1 MQNLSKIL
9 YLTFLKKLK
18 RDIVDKLD
26 FRSQDFSQTGK
37 AMYELACEL
46 FPIPR
51 SITGQ
56 GFRASLEIL
65 NKTLGGG
72 ILKFH
77 SIKSGTKVFDW
88 IVPDEWNVKEAYII
102 TPKGKKICDLKKH
115 NLHLLNYSEAI
126 DQEIELE
133 ELQDHLYS
141 IEEMPDAIPYVTSY
155 YKRRWGF
162 CLTHNERKK
171 LKKGKYKVYIDAKH
185 DENGFL
191 DYADFILP
199 STQNSKDEIL
209 ISTYLCHPSMANNE
223 LSGPVVAIFLA
234 KWLLSLKER
243 RYNYRFVIIPET
255 IGSIV
260 YLSKHLEHLKKH
272 VKAGFVLSCLGDD
285 HTYSLIHTP
294 KENTLSDKVALHT
307 LKNRENF
314 KAFSFLDRGS
324 DERQYNAPLV
334 NLGIVGVCRTRYGD
348 YDGYHN
354 SKDDLNFISEKG
366 LMGGLQSMQEM
377 ILNLEINAVYENTIV
392 CEPNLGKRG
401 LYHTLS
407 TANDIP
413 LACNFLAYCDGEND
427 IINIANI
434 LNIQAYEFKELLE
447 KIKFYGLVK

>member
-1 MQNLSKIL
+1 M
-9 YLTFLKKLK
+9 
-18 RDIVDKLD
+18 DKLD

-56 GFRASLEIL
+56 GFRDSLEIL

-102 TPKGKKICDLKKH
+102 TPKGEKICDFKKH

-126 DQEIELE
+126 DKEIELE

-185 DENGFL
+185 DENGVL

-223 LSGPVVAIFLA
+223 LSSPVVAIFLA
-234 KWLLSLKER
+234 KWLLSLKKR

-260 YLSKHLEHLKKH
+260 YLSKHLEYLKKH

-285 HTYSLIHTP
+285 HAYSLIHTP

-307 LKNRENF
+307 LKNKENF

-334 NLGIVGVCRTRYGD
+334 NLGIVGVCRTKYGD

-366 LMGGLQSMQEM
+366 LMGGLQSIQEM
-377 ILNLEINAVYENTIV
+377 ILNLEINAVYKNTIV

-407 TANDIP
+407 TVNDTP

-427 IINIANI
+427 IIDIANI
-434 LNIQAYEFKELLE
+434 LNMQAYEFKELLE

>member
-1 MQNLSKIL
+1 M
-9 YLTFLKKLK
+9 
-18 RDIVDKLD
+18 DKLD

-56 GFRASLEIL
+56 GFRDSLEIL
-65 NKTLGGG
+65 NKTLGEG

-102 TPKGKKICDLKKH
+102 TPEGEKICDFKKH

-260 YLSKHLEHLKKH
+260 YLNKHLEHLKKH

-307 LKNRENF
+307 LKNKENF

-334 NLGIVGVCRTRYGD
+334 NLGIVGVCRTKYGK
-348 YDGYHN
+348 YKQYHT
-354 SKDDLNFISEKG
+354 SKDNLNLICAQG
-366 LMGGLQSMQEM
+366 LMNSLKFMQEM
-377 ILNLEINAVYENTIV
+377 ILNLEINAIYKSAIF
-392 CEPNLGKRG
+392 CEPNLGKRE
-401 LYHTLS
+401 LYNTLG
-407 TANDIP
+407 TRTKRPIVAELI
-413 LACNFLAYCDGEND
+413 AYCDGQND
-427 IINIANI
+427 IIDIANI

-447 KIKFYGLVK
+447 KILEYKLVRKI

>member
-1 MQNLSKIL
+1 M
-9 YLTFLKKLK
+9 
-18 RDIVDKLD
+18 DKLD

-88 IVPDEWNVKEAYII
+88 IVPDEWNAKEAYII
-102 TPKGKKICDLKKH
+102 TPEGEKICDFKKH

-126 DQEIELE
+126 DKEIELE

-185 DENGFL
+185 DENGVL

-285 HTYSLIHTP
+285 HAYSLIHTS

-307 LKNRENF
+307 LKNKENF

-334 NLGIVGVCRTRYGD
+334 NLGIVGVCRTRYLE
-348 YDGYHN
+348 YEQYHT

-366 LMGGLQSMQEM
+366 LIGGLQSIQEM

-427 IINIANI
+427 IIDIANI
-434 LNIQAYEFKELLE
+434 LNMQAYEFKELLE

>member
-1 MQNLSKIL
+1 M
-9 YLTFLKKLK
+9 
-18 RDIVDKLD
+18 DKLD

-72 ILKFH
+72 MLKFH

-102 TPKGKKICDLKKH
+102 TPEGEKICDFKKH

-126 DQEIELE
+126 DKEIELE
-133 ELQDHLYS
+133 ELQNHLYS

-171 LKKGKYKVYIDAKH
+171 LKKGKYKVYINAKH
-185 DENGFL
+185 DENGVL

-307 LKNRENF
+307 LKNKENF

-427 IINIANI
+427 IIDIANI
-434 LNIQAYEFKELLE
+434 LNMQAYEFKELLE

>member
-1 MQNLSKIL
+1 ML
-9 YLTFLKKLK
+9 YLAFLKKLK

-46 FPIPR
+46 FPIAR

-56 GFRASLEIL
+56 GFRDSLEIL

-72 ILKFH
+72 IIKFH

-102 TPKGKKICDLKKH
+102 TPEGEKICDFKKH

-126 DQEIELE
+126 DKEIELE

-185 DENGFL
+185 DENGVL

-243 RYNYRFVIIPET
+243 RYNYRFAIIPET

-285 HTYSLIHTP
+285 HAYSLIHTP

-307 LKNRENF
+307 LKNKENF

-413 LACNFLAYCDGEND
+413 LACNFLAYCDGKND

-434 LNIQAYEFKELLE
+434 LNMQAYEFKELLE
-447 KIKFYGLVK
+447 KILEYKLLSITH

>member
-1 MQNLSKIL
+1 M
-9 YLTFLKKLK
+9 KKLK

-37 AMYELACEL
+37 VMYELACEL
-46 FPIPR
+46 FPIAR

-56 GFRASLEIL
+56 GFRDSLEIL

-72 ILKFH
+72 IIKFH

-102 TPKGKKICDLKKH
+102 TPEGEKICDFKKH

-141 IEEMPDAIPYVTSY
+141 IEEIPDAIPYVTSY

-162 CLTHNERKK
+162 CLAHNERKK

-185 DENGFL
+185 DENGVL

-234 KWLLSLKER
+234 RWLLSLKAR
-243 RYNYRFVIIPET
+243 KYNYRFVIIPET

-285 HTYSLIHTP
+285 HAYSLIHTP

-307 LKNRENF
+307 LKNKENF

-334 NLGIVGVCRTRYGD
+334 NLGIVGVSRTKYGE
-348 YDGYHN
+348 YKQYHT

-366 LMGGLQSMQEM
+366 LMGGLQSIQEM
-377 ILNLEINAVYENTIV
+377 ILNLEINAIYENTIV

-413 LACNFLAYCDGEND
+413 LACNFLAYCDGKND
-427 IINIANI
+427 IIDIANI
-434 LNIQAYEFKELLE
+434 LNMQAYEFKELLE

>member
-1 MQNLSKIL
+1 M
-9 YLTFLKKLK
+9 
-18 RDIVDKLD
+18 DKLD

-102 TPKGKKICDLKKH
+102 TPEGEKICDFKKH

-285 HTYSLIHTP
+285 HAYSLIHTP

-307 LKNRENF
+307 LKNKENF

-334 NLGIVGVCRTRYGD
+334 NLGIVGACRTRYGD

-401 LYHTLS
+401 LYRTLS

-427 IINIANI
+427 IIDIANI
-434 LNIQAYEFKELLE
+434 LNMQAYEFKELLE

>member
-1 MQNLSKIL
+1 M
-9 YLTFLKKLK
+9 
-18 RDIVDKLD
+18 DKLD

-37 AMYELACEL
+37 TMYELACEL

-72 ILKFH
+72 IIKFH

-102 TPKGKKICDLKKH
+102 TPEGEKICDFKKH

-162 CLTHNERKK
+162 CLAHNERKK
-171 LKKGKYKVYIDAKH
+171 LKKGKYKVYIDTKH
-185 DENGFL
+185 DENGVL

-243 RYNYRFVIIPET
+243 KYNYRFVIIPET

-285 HTYSLIHTP
+285 HAYSLIHTP

-307 LKNRENF
+307 LKNKENF

-413 LACNFLAYCDGEND
+413 LACNFLAYCDGKND
-427 IINIANI
+427 IIDIANI
-434 LNIQAYEFKELLE
+434 LNMQAYEFKELLE
-447 KIKFYGLVK
+447 KILEYKLLSITH

>member
-1 MQNLSKIL
+1 M
-9 YLTFLKKLK
+9 
-18 RDIVDKLD
+18 DKLD

-102 TPKGKKICDLKKH
+102 TPEGEKICDFKKH

-209 ISTYLCHPSMANNE
+209 LSTYLCHPSMANNE

-307 LKNRENF
+307 LKNKENF

-427 IINIANI
+427 IIDIANI
-434 LNIQAYEFKELLE
+434 LNMQAYEFKKLLE

>member
-1 MQNLSKIL
+1 M
-9 YLTFLKKLK
+9 
-18 RDIVDKLD
+18 DKLD

-46 FPIPR
+46 FPIAR

-56 GFRASLEIL
+56 GFRDSLEIL

-102 TPKGKKICDLKKH
+102 TPEGEKICDFKKH

-133 ELQDHLYS
+133 ELQNHLYS

-185 DENGFL
+185 DENGVL

-243 RYNYRFVIIPET
+243 KYNYRFVIIPET
-255 IGSIV
+255 IGSII

-285 HTYSLIHTP
+285 HAYSLIHTP

-307 LKNRENF
+307 LKNKENF
-314 KAFSFLDRGS
+314 KAFGFLDRGS

-334 NLGIVGVCRTRYGD
+334 NLGIVGVSRTKYGE
-348 YDGYHN
+348 YKQYHT
-354 SKDDLNFISEKG
+354 SKDDLNFICEKG

-427 IINIANI
+427 IIDIANI
-434 LNIQAYEFKELLE
+434 LNMQAYEFKELLV
-447 KIKFYGLVK
+447 KILEYKLLSITH

>member
-1 MQNLSKIL
+1 M
-9 YLTFLKKLK
+9 
-18 RDIVDKLD
+18 DKLD

-56 GFRASLEIL
+56 GFRDSLEIL

-102 TPKGKKICDLKKH
+102 TPEGEKICDFKKH

-126 DQEIELE
+126 KKEIELE

-162 CLTHNERKK
+162 CLAHNERKK

-185 DENGFL
+185 DENGVL

-223 LSGPVVAIFLA
+223 LSGPVVSIFLA
-234 KWLLSLKER
+234 KWLLGLKER
-243 RYNYRFVIIPET
+243 KYNYRFVIIPET

-260 YLSKHLEHLKKH
+260 YLSKHLEYLKKH
-272 VKAGFVLSCLGDD
+272 VKAGFTLSCLGDNN
-285 HTYSLIHTP
+285 TYSLIHTP

-307 LKNRENF
+307 LKNKENF

-324 DERQYNAPLV
+324 DERQYNSPLV
-334 NLGIVGVCRTRYGD
+334 NLGIVGVCRTKHGEYKQ
-348 YDGYHN
+348 YHT

-377 ILNLEINAVYENTIV
+377 ILNLEINAVYKNTII
-392 CEPNLGKRG
+392 CEPNLGKRN
-401 LYHTLS
+401 LYIEFSKRSGRVENILS
-407 TANDIP
+407 
-413 LACNFLAYCDGEND
+413 FLAYCDGEND
-427 IINIANI
+427 IIDIANL
-434 LNIQAYEFKELLE
+434 LNMQAYEFKKLLE
-447 KIKFYGLVK
+447 KILEYKLIRKI

>member
-1 MQNLSKIL
+1 I
-9 YLTFLKKLK
+9 
-18 RDIVDKLD
+18 I
-26 FRSQDFSQTGK
+26 
-37 AMYELACEL
+37 
-46 FPIPR
+46 
-51 SITGQ
+51 
-56 GFRASLEIL
+56 
-65 NKTLGGG
+65 
-72 ILKFH
+72 KFH

-102 TPKGKKICDLKKH
+102 TPEGEKICDFKKH

-141 IEEMPDAIPYVTSY
+141 IEEIPDAIPYVTSY

-162 CLTHNERKK
+162 CLAHNERKK

-185 DENGFL
+185 DENGVL

-234 KWLLSLKER
+234 RWLLSLKAR
-243 RYNYRFVIIPET
+243 KYNYRFVIIPET

-285 HTYSLIHTP
+285 HAYSLIHTP

-307 LKNRENF
+307 LKNKENF

-334 NLGIVGVCRTRYGD
+334 NLGIVGVSRTKYGE
-348 YDGYHN
+348 YKQYHT

-366 LMGGLQSMQEM
+366 LMGGLQSIQEM
-377 ILNLEINAVYENTIV
+377 ILNLEINAIYENTIV

-413 LACNFLAYCDGEND
+413 LACNFLAYCDGKND
-427 IINIANI
+427 IIDIANI
-434 LNIQAYEFKELLE
+434 LNMQAYEFKELLE

>member
-1 MQNLSKIL
+1 M
-9 YLTFLKKLK
+9 
-18 RDIVDKLD
+18 DKLD

-102 TPKGKKICDLKKH
+102 TPEGEKICDFKKH

-185 DENGFL
+185 DENGVL

-243 RYNYRFVIIPET
+243 KYNYRFVIIPET

-260 YLSKHLEHLKKH
+260 YLSKHLEYLKKY

-285 HTYSLIHTP
+285 HAYSLIHTP

-307 LKNRENF
+307 LKHKENF

-366 LMGGLQSMQEM
+366 LMGGLSSIQEM

-427 IINIANI
+427 IIDIANI
-434 LNIQAYEFKELLE
+434 LNMQAYEFKELLK

>member
-1 MQNLSKIL
+1 M
-9 YLTFLKKLK
+9 
-18 RDIVDKLD
+18 DKLD

-102 TPKGKKICDLKKH
+102 TPEGEKICDFKKH

-307 LKNRENF
+307 LKNKENF

-427 IINIANI
+427 IIDIANI

-447 KIKFYGLVK
+447 KILEYKLLSIIH

>member
-1 MQNLSKIL
+1 MN
-9 YLTFLKKLK
+9 
-18 RDIVDKLD
+18 KLD

-56 GFRASLEIL
+56 GFRDSLEIL
-65 NKTLGGG
+65 NKTLGGGG

-102 TPKGKKICDLKKH
+102 TPEGEKICDFKKH

-171 LKKGKYKVYIDAKH
+171 LKKGKYKVYINAKH
-185 DENGFL
+185 DENGVL

-209 ISTYLCHPSMANNE
+209 ISTYLCHSSMANNE

-285 HTYSLIHTP
+285 HAYSLIHTP

-307 LKNRENF
+307 LKNKENF

-324 DERQYNAPLV
+324 DERQYNAPLI
-334 NLGIVGVCRTRYGD
+334 NLGIAGVCRTKYGEFKQ
-348 YDGYHN
+348 YHT
-354 SKDDLNFISEKG
+354 SKDNLKFISEKG

-392 CEPNLGKRG
+392 CEPNLDKRG

-407 TANDIP
+407 TANNIP

-427 IINIANI
+427 IIDIANI
-434 LNIQAYEFKELLE
+434 LNMQAYEFKELLK

>member
-1 MQNLSKIL
+1 M
-9 YLTFLKKLK
+9 
-18 RDIVDKLD
+18 DKLD

-102 TPKGKKICDLKKH
+102 TPEGEKICDFKKH

-307 LKNRENF
+307 LKNKENF

-427 IINIANI
+427 IIDIANI

>member
-1 MQNLSKIL
+1 M
-9 YLTFLKKLK
+9 
-18 RDIVDKLD
+18 DKLD

-102 TPKGKKICDLKKH
+102 TPEGEKICDFKKH

-307 LKNRENF
+307 LKNKENF

-427 IINIANI
+427 IIDIANI
-434 LNIQAYEFKELLE
+434 LNIQVYEFKELLE

>member
-1 MQNLSKIL
+1 W
-9 YLTFLKKLK
+9 
-18 RDIVDKLD
+18 
-26 FRSQDFSQTGK
+26 
-37 AMYELACEL
+37 
-46 FPIPR
+46 
-51 SITGQ
+51 
-56 GFRASLEIL
+56 
-65 NKTLGGG
+65 GGG

-102 TPKGKKICDLKKH
+102 TPEGEKICDFKKH

-171 LKKGKYKVYIDAKH
+171 LKKGKYKVYINAKH
-185 DENGFL
+185 DENGVL

-243 RYNYRFVIIPET
+243 KYNYRFVIIPET

-260 YLSKHLEHLKKH
+260 YLSKHLEHLKK
-272 VKAGFVLSCLGDD
+272 
-285 HTYSLIHTP
+285 
-294 KENTLSDKVALHT
+294 
-307 LKNRENF
+307 
-314 KAFSFLDRGS
+314 
-324 DERQYNAPLV
+324 
-334 NLGIVGVCRTRYGD
+334 
-348 YDGYHN
+348 
-354 SKDDLNFISEKG
+354 
-366 LMGGLQSMQEM
+366 
-377 ILNLEINAVYENTIV
+377 
-392 CEPNLGKRG
+392 
-401 LYHTLS
+401 
-407 TANDIP
+407 
-413 LACNFLAYCDGEND
+413 
-427 IINIANI
+427 
-434 LNIQAYEFKELLE
+434 
-447 KIKFYGLVK
+447 

>member
-1 MQNLSKIL
+1 M
-9 YLTFLKKLK
+9 
-18 RDIVDKLD
+18 DKLD

-102 TPKGKKICDLKKH
+102 TPEGEKICDFKKH

-141 IEEMPDAIPYVTSY
+141 IEEMPDGIPYVTSY

-285 HTYSLIHTP
+285 HAYSLIHTP

-307 LKNRENF
+307 LKNKENF

-334 NLGIVGVCRTRYGD
+334 NLGIVGVCRTRYGN

-427 IINIANI
+427 IIDIANI
-434 LNIQAYEFKELLE
+434 LNMQAYEFKELLE
-447 KIKFYGLVK
+447 KIKFYGLAK

>member
-1 MQNLSKIL
+1 M
-9 YLTFLKKLK
+9 
-18 RDIVDKLD
+18 DKLD

-56 GFRASLEIL
+56 GFRDSLEIL

-88 IVPDEWNVKEAYII
+88 IVPDEWSVKEAYVI
-102 TPKGKKICDLKKH
+102 TPEGEKICDFKKH

-126 DQEIELE
+126 DKEIELE

-162 CLTHNERKK
+162 CLAHNERKK

-185 DENGFL
+185 DENGVL

-223 LSGPVVAIFLA
+223 LSGSVVSIFLA

-307 LKNRENF
+307 LKNKENF

-354 SKDDLNFISEKG
+354 SKDDLNFISKKG
-366 LMGGLQSMQEM
+366 LMGGLQSIQEM
-377 ILNLEINAVYENTIV
+377 ILNLEINAVYENTIT

-427 IINIANI
+427 IIDIANI
-434 LNIQAYEFKELLE
+434 LNMQAYEFKELLE
-447 KIKFYGLVK
+447 KIKFYGLIK

>member
-1 MQNLSKIL
+1 MN
-9 YLTFLKKLK
+9 
-18 RDIVDKLD
+18 KLD

-72 ILKFH
+72 GGILKFH

-88 IVPDEWNVKEAYII
+88 IVPDEWNAKEAYII
-102 TPKGKKICDLKKH
+102 TPEGEKICDFKKH

-126 DQEIELE
+126 DKEIELE
-133 ELQDHLYS
+133 ELQNHLYS

-171 LKKGKYKVYIDAKH
+171 LKKGKYKVYINAKH
-185 DENGFL
+185 DENGVL

-243 RYNYRFVIIPET
+243 KYNYRFVIIPET

-260 YLSKHLEHLKKH
+260 YLSKHLKHLKKH

-285 HTYSLIHTP
+285 HAYSLIHTP
-294 KENTLSDKVALHT
+294 KKNTLSDKVALHT
-307 LKNRENF
+307 LKNKENF

-334 NLGIVGVCRTRYGD
+334 NLGIVGICRTRYGD

-366 LMGGLQSMQEM
+366 LMGGLSSIQEM

-427 IINIANI
+427 IIDIANI
-434 LNIQAYEFKELLE
+434 LNMQAYEFKELLE

>member
-1 MQNLSKIL
+1 M
-9 YLTFLKKLK
+9 
-18 RDIVDKLD
+18 DKLD

-56 GFRASLEIL
+56 GFRDSLEIL

-102 TPKGKKICDLKKH
+102 TPKGEKICDFKKH

-185 DENGFL
+185 DENGVL

-223 LSGPVVAIFLA
+223 LSSPVVAIFLA
-234 KWLLSLKER
+234 KWLLSLKKR

-260 YLSKHLEHLKKH
+260 YLSKHLEYLKKH

-285 HTYSLIHTP
+285 HAYSLIHTP

-307 LKNRENF
+307 LKNKENF

-334 NLGIVGVCRTRYGD
+334 NLGIVGVCRTKYGD

-366 LMGGLQSMQEM
+366 LMGGLQSIQEM
-377 ILNLEINAVYENTIV
+377 ILNLEINAVYKNTIV

-427 IINIANI
+427 IIDIANI
-434 LNIQAYEFKELLE
+434 LNMQAYEFKELLE